1 MIYSSDLE
9 TAIHD
14 IGFSVKISLCPWDE
28 CFNMANKGQTAV
40 VYNDQKVKKS
50 NLKEPFPIDD
60 GYSCKFSL
68 CNWC

>member
-14 IGFSVKISLCPWDE
+14 IGFSVKISLCP